1 MASTFTISAS
11 DHPIKSVTVFKSSK
25 AEVVRSFDISLNK
38 GRNNVEIRDLS
49 SFIDTHSVRVSGL
62 GSAARLLDVACT
74 IATSKSASYLP
85 DSSTEVIRNLRVQK
99 NTLERERTL
108 RNNESQLLLAY
119 AETLNGE
126 HVNPQ
131 QMTEFLEG
139 FMQQGKEI
147 IQAEA
152 SLSEQIIELERLI
165 EAENE
170 KSTSKRGTTNG
181 KVNIVLGADG
191 DSDVEIKLTYIVSNA
206 TWEPTYELHATTE
219 NGKPSN
225 SVALHYRARVTQST
239 GEDWNDTLLTLSTV
253 TGTTTKAIP
262 KLRALKLHPLKAAP
276 AFNNVFQ
283 KQSAF
288 SNNSNVTSGGLFG
301 TANNV
306 APGASSLAPGEKA
319 SGFQSQQAAFGSSG
333 GFGSFGNQ
341 SQQRPAFGAS
351 LFGQQI
357 PQPQQQIQ
365 QHFQQQQVQQHFQQ
379 QQQQQVQQQP
389 QPSVFGQPHQ
399 PQPPLF
405 GQSHSTPGPSF
416 YAAPSPPA
424 LAPQGPPIDHTLL
437 AQYQAE
443 LASADGHPLPDD
455 DDFENVS
462 SPSITGV
469 EPTTVVAETPIAIS
483 YSVHG
488 ESTIP
493 SDDVVHQVVI
503 AVLPFEATI
512 SYISVPRIEPRVYL
526 QCHVQ
531 NSSEYRLL
539 AGPVTV
545 ILDDSYVSRT
555 SIEDINTGDNFD
567 CTLGDDASTKVTY
580 SCTSRTV
587 KESGGAFSET
597 TNTTTYTTKISIHNK
612 HAFVIDDLIVKDVI
626 PTCDQD
632 KRTKVILRKPA
643 ALAEAKDGQ
652 IVDLKTDGLR
662 VGWEKVAEG
671 GKGGEKEGKFE
682 WWWKVGSGAKVTL
695 DAEWE
700 VKVPGDSPTRVFY
713 S

>member
-1 MASTFTISAS
+1 LPTYICC
-11 DHPIKSVTVFKSSK
+11 
-25 AEVVRSFDISLNK
+25 
-38 GRNNVEIRDLS
+38 
-49 SFIDTHSVRVSGL
+49 FIDYS
-62 GSAARLLDVACT
+62 
-74 IATSKSASYLP
+74 LP
-85 DSSTEVIRNLRVQK
+85 V
-99 NTLERERTL
+99 
-108 RNNESQLLLAY
+108 
-119 AETLNGE
+119 
-126 HVNPQ
+126 
-131 QMTEFLEG
+131 
-139 FMQQGKEI
+139 
-147 IQAEA
+147 
-152 SLSEQIIELERLI
+152 
-165 EAENE
+165 
-170 KSTSKRGTTNG
+170 
-181 KVNIVLGADG
+181 
-191 DSDVEIKLTYIVSNA
+191 VSNA

-288 SNNSNVTSGGLFG
+288 SNNCMSPFDSHDEVNFIDDLSTANVTSGGLFG

-365 QHFQQQQVQQHFQQ
+365 QHFQQQQQQQVQQHFQQ
-379 QQQQQVQQQP
+379 QQQQQVQQQS

-526 QCHVQ
+526 QV
-531 NSSEYRLL
+531 R
-539 AGPVTV
+539 
-545 ILDDSYVSRT
+545 
-555 SIEDINTGDNFD
+555 SIF
-567 CTLGDDASTKVTY
+567 Y
-580 SCTSRTV
+580 
-587 KESGGAFSET
+587 GG
-597 TNTTTYTTKISIHNK
+597 
-612 HAFVIDDLIVKDVI
+612 
-626 PTCDQD
+626 
-632 KRTKVILRKPA
+632 
-643 ALAEAKDGQ
+643 
-652 IVDLKTDGLR
+652 
-662 VGWEKVAEG
+662 
-671 GKGGEKEGKFE
+671 
-682 WWWKVGSGAKVTL
+682 
-695 DAEWE
+695 
-700 VKVPGDSPTRVFY
+700 
-713 S
+713 